1 MSCEPRSAKRAA
13 PHSDSLQFWAI
24 LEEIKAK
31 EILLK
36 CFQSVGNKGTP
47 T

>member
-1 MSCEPRSAKRAA
+1 MSCEPRSAKRAH

-31 EILLK
+31 LNV
-36 CFQSVGNKGTP
+36 FRVWGNKGTL